1 MPARRRLA
9 VVLDDWAL
17 AALPGLD
24 LELSRA
30 GAVVVR
36 CYERLPSPAVLR
48 RLPECH
54 GVAVLGGRDLAS
66 LRDRLE
72 TATATLAAPVIAA
85 LPPGQAPL
93 PELCGPGVVD
103 LLPAGTPRAAERV
116 ALMAWVPIVTGGARR
131 AVAGAAAHG
140 SPPPPAAAGAGAR
153 PAAPGLPPEQV
164 VAIASSTGGV
174 WVVAALL
181 QALRHRDRAA
191 VLLAQHMDAE
201 FVAFF
206 AAWLGS
212 VTPWP
217 AVVVEDEAPLE
228 AGRLYLASGGRDL
241 VAEPGRVVALSACSR
256 YVPCADR
263 LLGSVGRS
271 VGPRALGLVLSGM
284 GADGAE
290 GLAEVGRR
298 GGRTV
303 CQAPSSAVVS
313 SMPEAALRRW
323 PGAEVVQPEALA
335 AVVSRGT

>member
-1 MPARRRLA
+1 

-17 AALPGLD
+17 AALPGVDRD
-24 LELSRA
+24 LAGA

-36 CYERLPSPAVLR
+36 CYQRLPSPALLR

-54 GVAVLGGRDLAS
+54 GVAVLGGPDLAS

-85 LPPGQAPL
+85 LPPGQAPVA
-93 PELCGPGVVD
+93 ELRGPGVVD
-103 LLPAGTPRAAERV
+103 LLPAGTARAAERV

-131 AVAGAAAHG
+131 AAPAVAARPTGTGPPVHAGGAA
-140 SPPPPAAAGAGAR
+140 SPAE
-153 PAAPGLPPEQV
+153 PGLPPDQV
-164 VAIASSTGGV
+164 LAIASSTGGV

-181 QALRHRDRAA
+181 QALRRRERAA

-217 AVVVEDEAPLE
+217 AVVVEDAAPLE
-228 AGRLYLASGGRDL
+228 AGRLYLAAGGRDL
-241 VAEPGRVVALSACSR
+241 VAEPGRVVALPACSR

-263 LLGSVGRS
+263 LLGSAGR
-271 VGPRALGLVLSGM
+271 VLGPRALALVLSGM

-298 GGRTV
+298 GGRAI
-303 CQAPSSAVVS
+303 CQAPSSAVVP

-323 PGAEVVQPEALA
+323 PGAEVVAPEALA
-335 AVVSRGT
+335 AVVARGT

>member
-1 MPARRRLA
+1 
-9 VVLDDWAL
+9 VVIDDWAL
-17 AALPGLD
+17 SALPGVDRD
-24 LELSRA
+24 LAQA

-36 CYERLPSPAVLR
+36 CYQRLPSPAVLR

-54 GVAVLGGRDLAS
+54 GVAVLGGPDLAT

-85 LPPGQAPL
+85 LPPGQAPVA
-93 PELCGPGVVD
+93 ELRGPGVVD
-103 LLPAGTPRAAERV
+103 LLPAGTARAAERV
-116 ALMAWVPIVTGGARR
+116 ALMAWVPIVTGGSPR
-131 AVAGAAAHG
+131 GAAPRPVQQGRPGPH
-140 SPPPPAAAGAGAR
+140 PAAAELR
-153 PAAPGLPPEQV
+153 SPVPSEPGLPPDLV
-164 VAIASSTGGV
+164 LAIASSTGGV

-181 QALRHRDRAA
+181 QGLRRRERAA

-217 AVVVEDEAPLE
+217 AVVVEDAAPLE
-228 AGRLYLASGGRDL
+228 AGRLYLAAGGRDL
-241 VAEPGRVVALSACSR
+241 VAEPGRVVALPACSR

-263 LLGSVGRS
+263 LLGSAGR
-271 VGPRALGLVLSGM
+271 VLGARALALVLSGM

-298 GGRTV
+298 GGRAI
-303 CQAPSSAVVS
+303 CQAPSSAVVP

-323 PGAEVVQPEALA
+323 PGAEVVAPEALA
-335 AVVSRGT
+335 AVVARGA